1 MVKRQAVGAH
11 YGLGDWLVQRITGLV
26 IAIYTVVLLALLVS
40 GMDLDRWQELSTHT
54 TFRLLTF
61 LALVSVFV
69 HAWVGMR
76 DIVMDYVRATAVR
89 LSLEVLI
96 VAALVAYAGWAIQI
110 LWGGR

>member
-11 YGLGDWLVQRITGLV
+11 YGLRDWLVQRITGLV
-26 IAIYTVVLLALLVS
+26 IAIYTVVLLVLLVS
-40 GMDLDRWQELSTHT
+40 GMDLGRWQELSTHT

-61 LALVSVFV
+61 LTLVSVFV

-89 LSLEVLI
+89 LSLEVLV
-96 VAALVAYAGWAIQI
+96 VAALVVYTGWAIQI